1 MCIVCQCVSCLLI
14 ASHHVTVCN
23 IVCCL
28 TFIAFHVVQILSPF
42 GARHDA
48 RGSGTCKKKSK
59 IKECVNLVLRKFCP
73 DYSHLLYLIGWPNVE
88 SPPCRV
94 WGVIVF
100 SGKWLFWWH
109 GFCVEGLH
117 AQLASPE
124 SKTTESSQ
132 ITYLSHSVYS
142 HMLSTGCPCS
152 NIWPTVNNGS
162 KKRLL
167 SGSYCVSSCSSPDTT
182 TRHHGSQCNHSALHT
197 LLHIWR
203 TEILAHKVDAHLQR

>member
-1 MCIVCQCVSCLLI
+1 MQKGTGADRATWALQLEVYLKTERQERTKNASACLQYTVFSHAMLMCIVCQCVSCLLI

-132 ITYLSHSVYS
+132 ITYLSHSV
-142 HMLSTGCPCS
+142 
-152 NIWPTVNNGS
+152 
-162 KKRLL
+162 
-167 SGSYCVSSCSSPDTT
+167 
-182 TRHHGSQCNHSALHT
+182 
-197 LLHIWR
+197 
-203 TEILAHKVDAHLQR
+203 